1 MAELIWVLDT
11 LDDLLE
17 EDLERFV
24 FHLTRSPPEGLQ
36 CIPRA
41 KVYKK
46 SREVVVDEMI
56 EEYGQDRTL
65 LVTVDILKMI
75 KKNNLAS
82 KLKKQISVNTNSK
95 KRTRSDSNAVPVKK
109 QRQTNQPDEVG
120 NTDEGEDAVTPVDI
134 HIPLFIK

>member
-1 MAELIWVLDT
+1 MAELTCVLDT

-24 FHLTRSPPEGLQ
+24 FHLTRSPPEGIQ
-36 CIPRA
+36 RIPRA

-56 EEYGQDRTL
+56 EEYGEHRTP
-65 LVTVDILKMI
+65 LVAVDILKII

-82 KLKKQISVNTNSK
+82 KLKKQISVNTNSN
-95 KRTRSDSNAVPVKK
+95 KRTWSDLNVVPVKK
-109 QRQTNQPDEVG
+109 QRQTNQPDEVE
-120 NTDEGEDAVTPVDI
+120 NTDEGKDAFTPVDI